1 MSDSTTFPTVT
12 PRRKEKQ
19 QHEIKKQPPYHVILW
34 NDDDHTYEYVIE
46 MLKKLFAHPEPKG
59 FMMAKEV
66 DTKGRVIVDT
76 TSLERAELKRD
87 QIHAYGPDPR
97 LARCKGS
104 MSASIEPAE

>member
-1 MSDSTTFPTVT
+1 MSDTVT
-12 PRRKEKQ
+12 LPGVKPRHKDEHKE
-19 QHEIKKQPPYHVILW
+19 EVKKQPPYHVILW

-46 MLKKLFAHPEPKG
+46 MLKKLFSHPEPKG

-87 QIHAYGPDPR
+87 QIHAYGADPR
-97 LARCKGS
+97 LPRCKGS
-104 MSASIEPAE
+104 MSATIEPAE

>member
-46 MLKKLFAHPEPKG
+46 MLKKLFAHPEPQ
-59 FMMAKEV
+59 
-66 DTKGRVIVDT
+66 R
-76 TSLERAELKRD
+76 
-87 QIHAYGPDPR
+87 IHDGQGSRHQGPSDRGHHQPGTGGAQ
-97 LARCKGS
+97 ARSNPCLWPGS
-104 MSASIEPAE
+104 PPGALQGLDVGID